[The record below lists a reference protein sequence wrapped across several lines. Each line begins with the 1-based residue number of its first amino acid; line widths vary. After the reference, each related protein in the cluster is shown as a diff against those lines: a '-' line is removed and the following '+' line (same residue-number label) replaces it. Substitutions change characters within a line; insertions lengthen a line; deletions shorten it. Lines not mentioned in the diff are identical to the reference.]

1 VTWSTANA
9 PRVVPVTMDVF
20 DMKARVANRNLSPL
34 NAVLPNDLFG
44 GVIGAID
51 VAHVPRRQASYPPAA
66 LDNK

>member
-1 VTWSTANA
+1 
-9 PRVVPVTMDVF
+9 MDVF
-20 DMKARVANRNLSPL
+20 DMKARVANRNLWPL